1 MAEILSLAFANEM
14 SNGPPDMTTR
24 MTGPLEALA
33 TAEMSCVCWPG
44 NRRLV
49 LSRLSLSIDWSAPT
63 TSTVTSALAAA
74 ATAVL
79 SWRLFPLH
87 PTLLHPGWYTVATL
101 APRPWSGVVYLHGVP
116 DGHCQC
122 TKQLAT
128 IL

>member
-1 MAEILSLAFANEM
+1 MAEILSLDLAKEM

-33 TAEMSCVCWPG
+33 TAETSCGCCPG
-44 NRRLV
+44 RRRLV
-49 LSRLSLSIDWSAPT
+49 LSRLSRSTDWSAPT

-74 ATAVL
+74 CVAAL

-87 PTLLHPGWYTVATL
+87 PTLVHPGWYTVATL

-116 DGHCQC
+116 
-122 TKQLAT
+122 AP
-128 IL
+128 